1 MERPSAEEY
10 LKAIRNLYSHKSD
23 MPFINDEFIN
33 QINIFRVIL
42 ENSNEDLYMCCDSLD
57 TIIFNNENFFSA
69 LKTFLS
75 RGKKAYIIVNEKSI
89 SEDILKLYKGYVK
102 NIEVYQSTDKVV
114 DTLNGVFI
122 SDYNHDMTIVTG
134 KSVAKKI
141 VHIDNADDTKILAC
155 FYDSSES
162 KKVRNLI
169 KDFLP
174 ELERVDF
181 LTSRLPRLAQTLE
194 KFKHLKISVN
204 DLIDIFEFSQGKEFT
219 DLYLWVKV
227 GHNIF
232 SSGYQSISYGDSK
245 ECINI
250 NLEESGIKDILGE
263 NSIDEIGKIIN
274 GNEDF
279 IDLLETYMKSRNFE
293 LHTPFYVFSEFND
306 VEAICF
312 KKLSKKHE

>member
-89 SEDILKLYKGYVK
+89 SEDVLKLYKGYVK
-102 NIEVYQSTDKVV
+102 NIEVYKSTDKVV
-114 DTLNGVFI
+114 NTLNGFFI
-122 SDYNHDMTIVTG
+122 SDYNHDMAIVSG

-141 VHIDNADDTKILAC
+141 IHIDGESTKVLAC
-155 FYDSSES
+155 FHDSSES

-174 ELERVDF
+174 DLERIDF
-181 LTSRLPRLAQTLE
+181 LIRKTPTVDEVLYKFRGLE
-194 KFKHLKISVN
+194 IEEHVLR
-204 DLIDIFEFSQGKEFT
+204 DIVEFAQGK
-219 DLYLWVKV
+219 LK
-227 GHNIF
+227 
-232 SSGYQSISYGDSK
+232 
-245 ECINI
+245 
-250 NLEESGIKDILGE
+250 
-263 NSIDEIGKIIN
+263 
-274 GNEDF
+274 
-279 IDLLETYMKSRNFE
+279 
-293 LHTPFYVFSEFND
+293 
-306 VEAICF
+306 
-312 KKLSKKHE
+312 